1 MSSSTSALFSPIR
14 VGNMDLQHR
23 VVLAPLTRVRAHA
36 NHVPTPQAPAYY
48 SQRGSMP
55 GTLLVTEATFISQ
68 KAGGYD
74 NVPGIYTDAQVEE
87 WKKITGAV
95 HEKGSF
101 IFLQLWALGRAAEPA
116 VLVKED
122 NSPYV
127 SASPIPLPG
136 KADVPRALT
145 MDEIKEY
152 VTTYV
157 AAAKNAIRA
166 GFDGVEIHGANG
178 YLIDQFIQDGT
189 NQRTD
194 EYGGS
199 IENRSR
205 FALEVTDAIVE
216 AVGAERTAFRISPW
230 GVFSG
235 MGMAEPKPQF
245 SYLVEQLRKHKLAY
259 IHVVEPMPAEVS
271 DEKNSDFIRDIWQG
285 VEGSTFISTNGH
297 NRNSAIETVDN
308 KGGLIGF
315 GRLFMPNPDLPFR
328 LLKNIALERG
338 DQATWYMPGN
348 LTPGGYSDWPFAPEN
363 EQQISR
369 L

>member
-14 VGNMDLQHR
+14 VGNIDLQHR
-23 VVLAPLTRVRAHA
+23 IVLAPLTRVRGHA
-36 NHVPTPQAPAYY
+36 NHVPSPQAPVYY
-48 SQRGSMP
+48 SQRGSTP

-68 KAGGYD
+68 NAGGYN
-74 NVPGIYTDAQVEE
+74 NVPGIYTDAHVEG
-87 WKKITGAV
+87 WKKVTKAV

-116 VLVKED
+116 VLAKEN

-136 KADVPRALT
+136 KVDVPRALT
-145 MDEIKEY
+145 TDEIKEY
-152 VTTYV
+152 ISTYV

-178 YLIDQFIQDGT
+178 YLIDQFIQDVT
-189 NQRTD
+189 NHP
-194 EYGGS
+194 S
-199 IENRSR
+199 ENRAR
-205 FALEVTDAIVE
+205 FALEVTDAVVE
-216 AVGAERTAFRISPW
+216 AVGAERTGFRISPW

-235 MGMAEPKPQF
+235 MGMADPKPQF

-259 IHVVEPMPAEVS
+259 IHVVEPMPAEVTS
-271 DEKNSDFIRDIWQG
+271 EKNSDFIRDIWEG
-285 VEGSTFISTNGH
+285 VEGSAFISTNGH
-297 NRNSAIETVDN
+297 TRNSAIETVDN

-348 LTPGGYSDWPFAPEN
+348 LTPKGYSDWPFAPEN
-363 EQQISR
+363 DQQQRSKF
-369 L
+369 

>member
-1 MSSSTSALFSPIR
+1 M
-14 VGNMDLQHR
+14 
-23 VVLAPLTRVRAHA
+23 
-36 NHVPTPQAPAYY
+36 
-48 SQRGSMP
+48 
-55 GTLLVTEATFISQ
+55 E
-68 KAGGYD
+68 
-74 NVPGIYTDAQVEE
+74 
-87 WKKITGAV
+87 
-95 HEKGSF
+95 
-101 IFLQLWALGRAAEPA
+101 
-116 VLVKED
+116 
-122 NSPYV
+122 
-127 SASPIPLPG
+127 
-136 KADVPRALT
+136 
-145 MDEIKEY
+145 EIKEY

-297 NRNSAIETVDN
+297 TRNSAIETVDN

>member
-1 MSSSTSALFSPIR
+1 M
-14 VGNMDLQHR
+14 GNMDLQHR
-23 VVLAPLTRVRAHA
+23 IILAPLTCVCAHT

-48 SQRGSMP
+48 SQRGSIP

-87 WKKITGAV
+87 WKKITEAV

-101 IFLQLWALGRAAEPA
+101 IFLQLWVLGHAAEPA

-127 SASPIPLPG
+127 SASPIPLLG
-136 KADVPRALT
+136 KADVPCALT

-152 VTTYV
+152 ITMYV
-157 AAAKNAIRA
+157 AAAKNAIQA
-166 GFDGVEIHGANG
+166 GFDVVEIHGANG
-178 YLIDQFIQDGT
+178 YLIDQFIQDVT
-189 NQRTD
+189 NQHTD
-194 EYGGS
+194 EYSGS

-205 FALEVTDAIVE
+205 FVLKVTDAIVE
-216 AVGAERTAFRISPW
+216 AVGAERMVFRISPW

-245 SYLVEQLRKHKLAY
+245 SYLVEQLHKHKLAY
-259 IHVVEPMPAEVS
+259 IHVMELMPAEVS

-297 NRNSAIETVDN
+297 TQNSAIEMVDN

-315 GRLFMPNPDLPFR
+315 GRLLMPNMSHLFPDLATTDPDLPFC

-338 DQATWYMPGN
+338 DQATWYMPSN

-363 EQQISR
+363 KQQISR

>member
-14 VGNMDLQHR
+14 VGNIDLQHR
-23 VVLAPLTRVRAHA
+23 VVHAPLTRLRGYA
-36 NHVPTPQAPAYY
+36 NHVPTPQAAAYY
-48 SQRGSMP
+48 SQRGSTP
-55 GTLLVTEATFISQ
+55 GTLLVSEATIISQ
-68 KAGGYD
+68 NAGGSD
-74 NVPGIYTDAQVEE
+74 HIPGIYTDAHVEE
-87 WKKITGAV
+87 WKKVAEAV
-95 HEKGSF
+95 HERGSF
-101 IFLQLWALGRAAEPA
+101 IFLQVWALGRAAQPA
-116 VLVKED
+116 VLAKEN

-127 SASPIPLPG
+127 SASPIPLAG
-136 KADVPRALT
+136 KKGVPRALT
-145 MDEIKEY
+145 TDEIKEY
-152 VTTYV
+152 VATYA

-178 YLIDQFIQDGT
+178 YLIDQFIQDVT

-199 IENRSR
+199 IENRAR

-216 AVGAERTAFRISPW
+216 AVGAERTGFRLSPW
-230 GVFSG
+230 GVFNG
-235 MGMAEPKPQF
+235 MGMADPKPQF

-259 IHVVEPMPAEVS
+259 IHVVEPMPAEITV
-271 DEKNSDFIRDIWQG
+271 DKNSDFIRDIRQG

-297 NRNSAIETVDN
+297 TRNSAIETVDN
-308 KGGLIGF
+308 KGGLVGF

-338 DQATWYMPGN
+338 DQATWYMRGN
-348 LTPGGYSDWPFAPEN
+348 LTPAGYSDWPFAPEN
-363 EQQISR
+363 DQQIST

>member
-1 MSSSTSALFSPIR
+1 MSSLTYALFSPIH

-23 VVLAPLTRVRAHA
+23 VVLAPLTCVCTHT
-36 NHVPTPQAPAYY
+36 NHVPTPQAPVYY

-87 WKKITGAV
+87 WKKITEAV
-95 HEKGSF
+95 HKKGSF
-101 IFLQLWALGRAAEPA
+101 IFLQLWALSRAAEPA

-145 MDEIKEY
+145 MDEVTEY
-152 VTTYV
+152 VTMYV
-157 AAAKNAIRA
+157 TAATNAIRA
-166 GFDGVEIHGANG
+166 GFDS
-178 YLIDQFIQDGT
+178 FIQDVT
-189 NQRTD
+189 NQCTD

-199 IENRSR
+199 IENHSR
-205 FALEVTDAIVE
+205 FALKVTDAIVE
-216 AVGAERTAFRISPW
+216 AVGAERMAFRISLW

-259 IHVVEPMPAEVS
+259 IHIVELMPAEVS
-271 DEKNSDFIRDIWQG
+271 DEKNSDFICDTWQG

-297 NRNSAIETVDN
+297 TRNSAIEMVDN

-315 GRLFMPNPDLPFR
+315 GRLFMPNPNLPFC

-338 DQATWYMPGN
+338 DQATWYMSGN
-348 LTPGGYSDWPFAPEN
+348 LTPGGYLDWPFVPEN
-363 EQQISR
+363 EQQIQ
-369 L
+369 